1 MTNKE
6 LLNERIEKSGMK
18 KSYIAKVLGMAPG
31 SLSRKIASQ
40 RDFKASEINAL
51 CELLGIDTLE
61 EKEAIFFNQKVA
73 D

>member
-18 KSYIAKVLGMAPG
+18 KSYIAKVIGMSPG
-31 SLSRKIASQ
+31 SLSRKIANQ

-51 CELLGIDTLE
+51 CKLLGIEAPE
-61 EKEAIFFNQKVA
+61 EKEAIFFATKVA
-73 D
+73 